1 MTHWSD
7 PPLAAHSTVRV
18 PHLGDCDRTGAL
30 RLDALVG
37 FMQDIA
43 GDDAR
48 EATGEP
54 TSAPIAWLVR
64 RLDLEVRSRPRA
76 LTPLTVTTWA
86 SGHGAAWA
94 ERRTRVATADG
105 IVAEAVTIWAAVS
118 AETFAPVRL
127 DRDEIASWGE
137 AAQRRVDARLR
148 LPGPPVDGLREPW
161 PARVTDFDAYGH
173 VNNAVYWSA
182 VEERL
187 DGVLGSGALGR
198 ATIEFRD
205 GIAWGEQAD
214 LVTSTDDG
222 VVLWFLVGD
231 RTAATARFEPGV

>member
-1 MTHWSD
+1 MDDWSD
-7 PPLAAHSTVRV
+7 PPAGARATVRI
-18 PHLGDCDRTGAL
+18 PHLGDCDRNGAL

-37 FMQDIA
+37 FLQDIA

-48 EATGEP
+48 DRSGDGGL
-54 TSAPIAWLVR
+54 AWLVR
-64 RLDLEVRSRPRA
+64 RIDLEVRARPRA
-76 LTPLTVTTWA
+76 LTPLTITTWA

-94 ERRTRVATADG
+94 ERRTRVVTESGAV
-105 IVAEAVTIWAAVS
+105 IAEAATIWAAVS
-118 AETFAPVRL
+118 SETFAPVRL
-127 DRDEIASWGE
+127 DRAAVATWGE
-137 AAQRRVDARLR
+137 AAQRRVDAKLR
-148 LPGPPVDGLREPW
+148 LPAPPTDASREPW
-161 PARVTDFDAYGH
+161 PSRVTDFDAYGH

-187 DGVLGSGALGR
+187 DGVLGPGALGR

-231 RTAATARFEPGV
+231 RTAATARFAPGV

>member
-1 MTHWSD
+1 MDRWSA
-7 PPLAAHSTVRV
+7 PPPGARSTVRV

-37 FMQDIA
+37 LLQDIA

-48 EATGEP
+48 VRRGEEDR
-54 TSAPIAWLVR
+54 IAWLVR

-86 SGHGAAWA
+86 SGHGPAWA
-94 ERRTRVATADG
+94 ERRTRVTGEAGAV
-105 IVAEAVTIWAAVS
+105 VAESVTIWAAVS
-118 AETFAPVRL
+118 PESSTPVRL
-127 DRDEIASWGE
+127 DPEEIATWGE

-148 LPGPPVDGLREPW
+148 LPAPPADGLREPW
-161 PARVTDFDAYGH
+161 PSRVTDFDAYGH

-182 VEERL
+182 VEGAL
-187 DGVLGSGALGR
+187 DGWIGPGALGR

-205 GIAWGEQAD
+205 GVAWGEAAD
-214 LVTSTDDG
+214 LVSSTEDG
-222 VVLWFLVGD
+222 LLLWFLVGP
-231 RTAATARFEPGV
+231 RVAATARFTPGL